1 MTRSQSAAP
10 ALAGQCLDAR
20 DLVVLGDAGTHRVG
34 FAVVRAVEVAAAGD
48 DEVMFLAELSALGH
62 ILGAVAGVMHLDAVD
77 GPFSH
82 QLPQQRHTLVHR
94 RVGEHHHGPS
104 GLCRGQHLPHR
115 RVSGGVEALAPRLPA
130 EQLVIKPG
138 VDAVA
143 QTQLLQR
150 LHDAALKE
158 DAAVLRIF
166 QRLLGA
172 ELGVQRL
179 DLPAA
184 LQSALVAA
192 LAHDVAVPAQGR
204 AVEVGPEGQQMD
216 AVAALEVVAG
226 EFGGG
231 DEPHAVLHRVVIG
244 VLGAEGGVVVRKGQS
259 AQPQP
264 RCHQGQAV
272 DGDRAVRTGGMSM
285 KVASHKLLSL
295 DFYRFLRL
303 VYHKNHRGTREP
315 YTALPPT
322 VSVEERMWWVRT
334 TSVSS
339 PPMASSSST
348 ERVVE
353 QMQDSAV
360 G

>member
-1 MTRSQSAAP
+1 MSAPLHLYLHVPFCVRRCTFCNQKIYP
-10 ALAGQCLDAR
+10 ATPETCKAYANAL
-20 DLVVLGDAGTHRVG
+20 
-34 FAVVRAVEVAAAGD
+34 
-48 DEVMFLAELSALGH
+48 LAELEATAPDFSGDPVQTVYWGGGSPTALSQDDFAR
-62 ILGAVAGVMHLDAVD
+62 IMRRIREL
-77 GPFSH
+77 FS
-82 QLPQQRHTLVHR
+82 LAADTEVT
-94 RVGEHHHGPS
+94 
-104 GLCRGQHLPHR
+104 
-115 RVSGGVEALAPRLPA
+115 VEALPNR
-130 EQLVIKPG
+130 

-143 QTQLLQR
+143 QAQLLQR
-150 LHDAALKE
+150 LHDAALEE
-158 DAAVLRIF
+158 DAAVLCIF

-226 EFGGG
+226 ELGGG
-231 DEPHAVLHRVVIG
+231 DEPHAVLHRVVVG
-244 VLGAEGGVVVRKGQS
+244 VLGAEGGVVVRKSQS

-295 DFYRFLRL
+295 DFYRFLCL

-353 QMQDSAV
+353 QRMVWKVMVSMPSARS
-360 G
+360 

>member
-1 MTRSQSAAP
+1 
-10 ALAGQCLDAR
+10 
-20 DLVVLGDAGTHRVG
+20 
-34 FAVVRAVEVAAAGD
+34 
-48 DEVMFLAELSALGH
+48 
-62 ILGAVAGVMHLDAVD
+62 MHLDAVD

-94 RVGEHHHGPS
+94 RVGEHHHGPG

-143 QTQLLQR
+143 QAQLLQR
-150 LHDAALKE
+150 LHDAALEE

-204 AVEVGPEGQQMD
+204 AVEVGPEGQQVD

-226 EFGGG
+226 ELGGG
-231 DEPHAVLHRVVIG
+231 DEPHAVLHRVVVG
-244 VLGAEGGVVVRKGQS
+244 VPGAECGVVVREGS
-259 AQPQP
+259 ERHLAA
-264 RCHQGQAV
+264 RHQGQAV
-272 DGDRAVRTGGMSM
+272 DGDRAVRTGGMGM

-322 VSVEERMWWVRT
+322 VRVEERMWWVRT
-334 TSVSS
+334 TSASS
-339 PPMASSSST
+339 PPIASSSST

-353 QMQDSAV
+353 QRTVRKVMVSMPSARSWRRV
-360 G
+360 AGEMRKEAVNRPTRRERTLLSRMLVSEMCWPLLSVTVRPGRERRV

>member
-20 DLVVLGDAGTHRVG
+20 DLVILGDAGTHRVG

-48 DEVMFLAELSALGH
+48 DEVVFLAELSALGH

-77 GPFSH
+77 SPFSH

-115 RVSGGVEALAPRLPA
+115 RVSRGVEALAPRLPA

-143 QTQLLQR
+143 QAQLLQR
-150 LHDAALKE
+150 LHDAALEE
-158 DAAVLRIF
+158 DAAVLRVL

-172 ELGVQRL
+172 ELGVERL
-179 DLPAA
+179 NLPAA

-216 AVAALEVVAG
+216 AVAALEVVTG
-226 EFGGG
+226 QFGGG
-231 DEPHAVLHRVVIG
+231 DEPHAVLHRVVVG
-244 VLGAEGGVVVRKGQS
+244 VLCAEGGVMVREGQS
-259 AQPQP
+259 AQTQP
-264 RCHQGQAV
+264 RRHQGQTV

-285 KVASHKLLSL
+285 KIASHKLVSL
-295 DFYRFLRL
+295 DLC
-303 VYHKNHRGTREP
+303 
-315 YTALPPT
+315 
-322 VSVEERMWWVRT
+322 
-334 TSVSS
+334 
-339 PPMASSSST
+339 
-348 ERVVE
+348 
-353 QMQDSAV
+353 
-360 G
+360 